1 MPSVSL
7 LIGLQKLFALNTTRS
22 ICINVSPEILDL
34 LCRYISSPL
43 IDDELRVLRPERC
56 CKQVCENEC
65 YDQWPFFWTGWFG
78 VNIEIAM
85 LIFDAGLLWFILVMI
100 EHRDL
105 RRKLSSYL
113 EFVNVSRKLTG
124 LYEKMRGNCWRV
136 PQFACPAAVKELRAE
151 QEKSQRII
159 EQNLFA
165 NHSMVVNQL
174 TKVYP
179 SNNFKA
185 VDQLSFVV
193 DKREFFGLLGVN
205 GELKTKLCILRIL
218 VIISINN

>member
-22 ICINVSPEILDL
+22 ICINVSPEILEL

-78 VNIEIAM
+78 INIEIAM

-105 RRKLSSYL
+105 RRKIIGY
-113 EFVNVSRKLTG
+113 FQFINVPRKLTG

-136 PQFACPAAVKELRAE
+136 PQFACPAAIKELRAE

-159 EQNLFA
+159 EQNLFS

-174 TKVYP
+174 TKIYP

-205 GELKTKLCILRIL
+205 GKFFNILHGL
-218 VIISINN
+218 VIIITF

>member
-1 MPSVSL
+1 
-7 LIGLQKLFALNTTRS
+7 
-22 ICINVSPEILDL
+22 
-34 LCRYISSPL
+34 
-43 IDDELRVLRPERC
+43 
-56 CKQVCENEC
+56 
-65 YDQWPFFWTGWFG
+65 
-78 VNIEIAM
+78 
-85 LIFDAGLLWFILVMI
+85 MI

-105 RRKLSSYL
+105 RRKLSGYF
-113 EFVNVSRKLTG
+113 EFMNVSKKISG

-136 PQFACPAAVKELRAE
+136 PQFACPAAIKELRAE

-165 NHSMVVNQL
+165 DHAMVVNQL

-193 DKREFFGLLGVN
+193 DKHEFFGLLGVN
-205 GELKTKLCILRIL
+205 GE
-218 VIISINN
+218 